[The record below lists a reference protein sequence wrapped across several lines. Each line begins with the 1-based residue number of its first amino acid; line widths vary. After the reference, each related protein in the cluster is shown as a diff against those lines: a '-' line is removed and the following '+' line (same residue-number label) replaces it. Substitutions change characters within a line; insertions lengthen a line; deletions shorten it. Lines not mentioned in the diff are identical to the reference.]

1 MSTQEL
7 HELHHDEHAHPD
19 AREYA
24 LIASILTI
32 VTGFEVAL
40 YFFTGV
46 GYASLVGMLM
56 VLMVVKFAI
65 VVGWYMHLKFDEP
78 LYTWIF
84 AGGLFVAI
92 AIVLALYVLFEVF
105 HPAEEVLRTLPTGG
119 EHH

>member
-7 HELHHDEHAHPD
+7 SERHHDEHAHPD

-24 LIASILTI
+24 MIASILTI

-46 GYASLVGMLM
+46 GYGTLVAMLM
-56 VLMVVKFAI
+56 VLMVVKFVM
-65 VVGWYMHLKFDEP
+65 VVGWYMHLHFDEP

-84 AGGLFVAI
+84 AGGLMIAI
-92 AIVLALYVLFEVF
+92 GIVLALFLLFEVF
-105 HPAEEVLRTLPTGG
+105 HPASEIVRQLPAG
-119 EHH
+119 EGH